1 MTITEPNYELS
12 EHIAT
17 TKGIVGAWT
26 VIAMLF
32 LALIA
37 V

>member
-1 MTITEPNYELS
+1 MTITEPAYEFS
-12 EHIAT
+12 EHTAT
-17 TKGIVGAWT
+17 AKGVAGAWT